1 MIEISEC
8 PLELI
13 QTRIASI
20 SLRTLTNIQIVRHI
34 LLAQSRCYGLLQ
46 FLISLSCLVFLLC
59 LVDSIDGCFLLNV
72 LLTVLVDI
80 LMSILGEILCSLEWT
95 LVKVLL
101 WVECHLHG
109 LVRGEHHGV
118 VVYLGH

>member
-1 MIEISEC
+1 MIEIPQC

-20 SLRTLTNIQIVRHI
+20 SLRTLTNIQIVIQIVRHI
-34 LLAQSRCYGLLQ
+34 LLAESRCYGLLQ
-46 FLISLSCLVFLLC
+46 FLVPLSCLVFLLC
-59 LVDSIDGCFLLNV
+59 LVDPIDGCFLLNV
-72 LLTVLVDI
+72 LLIVLVDI

-109 LVRGEHHGV
+109 LV
-118 VVYLGH
+118 